1 MKKRTVFFLAA
12 LLFSSSLVFAAVGN
26 SELTLN
32 AHVRGITIHG
42 FVQSL
47 PEGGEYDAFTVLTQL
62 VTLQELEALEG
73 PTDALEKAQNLALD
87 YTDIEDFDFGDDAYE
102 GVAYYLFLSNM
113 TTAVGVSFTVS
124 DFVHDVEQSIVV
136 PWELGVAIVASDE
149 LTIID
154 GEKKSGT
161 TVHPIATATSPLA
174 IRWGILKLSLYFEP
188 LLGYI
193 SGDYTATVVASITAS

>member
-1 MKKRTVFFLAA
+1 M
-12 LLFSSSLVFAAVGN
+12 
-26 SELTLN
+26 
-32 AHVRGITIHG
+32 
-42 FVQSL
+42 

-62 VTLQELEALEG
+62 YTMEELEDFDG
-73 PTDALEKAQNLALD
+73 NINPMEKAQNLALN
-87 YTDIEDFDFGDDAYE
+87 YTDIEDFDFGDEEYE